1 MQRDLV
7 KKNIPIFLKF
17 ARQIAEGM
25 QYLVSGHLCYRF
37 PDSLVSFPDYL
48 VLFPDYLVSFP
59 DSLVS
64 FPDSLV
70 SFPDSL
76 VSFPD
81 SHVSFPDSL
90 VLLLKLSLVY
100 SSGRDEGGAS

>member
-1 MQRDLV
+1 M

-25 QYLVSGHLCYRF
+25 QYLVSGHLCYI
-37 PDSLVSFPDYL
+37 LVR
-48 VLFPDYLVSFP
+48 FP

-70 SFPDSL
+70 SFPDLL

-81 SHVSFPDSL
+81 SLVSFPDSL
-90 VLLLKLSLVY
+90 VLLVKLSLVY
-100 SSGRDEGGAS
+100 SSGRDKGGAS